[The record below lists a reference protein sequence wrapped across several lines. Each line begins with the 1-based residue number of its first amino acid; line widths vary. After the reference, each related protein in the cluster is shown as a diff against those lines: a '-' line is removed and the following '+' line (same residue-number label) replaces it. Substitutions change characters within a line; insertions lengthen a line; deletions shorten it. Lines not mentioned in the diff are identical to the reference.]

1 MQGLGLSD
9 GMGQRRLGGTTTMT
23 RDSSTKAIL
32 MSELAAREHDA
43 GGDLPLTPTRPFAFQ
58 PIFSHHRS
66 VVPLPPRWL
75 LVVEKLEMALQPLA
89 SIHSSRCIG
98 MEALMRGYDRV
109 GYESAQALLNEAYQ
123 TGCLPEVEAAL
134 HEKAIL
140 AFQQNP
146 GYQDLKLFLNLDG
159 RILPEAPYFAE
170 LLSAI
175 LSRQDVQATA
185 LVLEISERL
194 PLLATERATQG
205 LEILRQAVGRLAIDD
220 FGTGSAGFPMLYFAQ
235 PEYIK
240 IDRFFIADLQ
250 HDTRKKVFLR
260 HMVNLAHLLGVQVV
274 AEGVETEREFLVCKD
289 IGCDLVQGYLLAAP
303 QTQTQTL
310 FETQTCEKIDR
321 LNAHDRRGGRSDQKL
336 IQQEVDYI
344 IPINVNSELGAV
356 FERVR
361 IEQAISFFPVI
372 NDRQEPL
379 GLLRESDLKSYAYS
393 PFGRELLTNKG
404 YGRQLSDFLVRC
416 PVADINTPA
425 EKILEIFSANED
437 SEGLLIVQDGQY
449 QGFLSARSLLR
460 ILNEKNL
467 AMARDQ
473 NPLTKL
479 PGNTMINEFL
489 GGAMADTSASY
500 VIAYI
505 DFDNFKPFND
515 TYGFRQGDRA
525 ITLFADI
532 LNKDLPRDS
541 CFIGHVGGDDYFAA
555 FRDVDFDD
563 AQTLIRHVI
572 ERFRQEVESF
582 YDATARAQGY
592 IVAKDREG
600 NERHMPLL
608 AASAA
613 LVHIP
618 RGHAPGSIDDIS
630 EVIAVMKKEAKVS
643 PSKLAS
649 VSIICVA
656 EKAAEL

>member
-1 MQGLGLSD
+1 
-9 GMGQRRLGGTTTMT
+9 MT
-23 RDSSTKAIL
+23 RDYSTKTVLI
-32 MSELAAREHDA
+32 SELAAREQEEE
-43 GGDLPLTPTRPFAFQ
+43 GDILATPLRPFSFQ
-58 PIFSHHRS
+58 PVFSRHRS

-75 LVVEKLEMALQPLA
+75 TVVEKLEMAFQPLA

-98 MEALMRGYDRV
+98 VEALMRGYDRV
-109 GYESAQALLNEAYQ
+109 GYDSVQALLNDAYQ
-123 TGCLPEVEAAL
+123 TGCLPEIEAAL
-134 HEKAIL
+134 HEKALL
-140 AFQQNP
+140 AFQHIP

-175 LSRQDVQATA
+175 LSRQDVQVTA
-185 LVLEISERL
+185 LVLEVSERL
-194 PLLATERATQG
+194 PLLATERAVQG

-250 HDTRKKVFLR
+250 QDTRKKVFLR

-303 QTQTQTL
+303 HIQPPL
-310 FETQTCEKIDR
+310 DALTCAKIDH
-321 LNAHDRRGGRSDQKL
+321 LNTHDRRGGRSDHKL

-344 IPINVNSELGAV
+344 IPIDVSSELGAV

-361 IEQAISFFPVI
+361 IEQSISFFPVI

-425 EKILEIFSANED
+425 EKILEIFSANEN

-489 GGAMADTSASY
+489 AGAMADTSAPY

-649 VSIICVA
+649 VSIVCVG
-656 EKAAEL
+656 EKAPAL

>member
-1 MQGLGLSD
+1 MPAS
-9 GMGQRRLGGTTTMT
+9 
-23 RDSSTKAIL
+23 RDYSTKAVL
-32 MSELAAREHDA
+32 LKELAAREQDA
-43 GGDLPLTPTRPFAFQ
+43 SLDLPDSDHRPQVYQPVFAR
-58 PIFSHHRS
+58 HRS

-75 LVVEKLEMALQPLA
+75 AIMDQLEIAFQPIA
-89 SIHSSRCIG
+89 SIHSARCIG
-98 MEALMRGYDRV
+98 LEALMRGYDRL
-109 GYESAQALLNEAYQ
+109 GYGSIQAVLEDAYKS
-123 TGCLPEVEAAL
+123 GCLVEVEAAL
-134 HEKAIL
+134 HEKAMI
-140 AFQQNP
+140 AFQQHAD
-146 GYQDLKLFLNLDG
+146 YQDLRLFLNIDG
-159 RILPEAPYFAE
+159 RSLHDAAYLAE

-175 LSRQDVQATA
+175 RSRQDLQPTA
-185 LVLEISERL
+185 LVLEISEHL
-194 PLLATERATQG
+194 PGTLSERMTQG
-205 LEILRQAVGRLAIDD
+205 LDILRQAVGRLAIDD
-220 FGTGSAGFPMLYFAQ
+220 FGTGSAGFPLLYFAQ
-235 PEYIK
+235 PDYIK
-240 IDRFFIADLQ
+240 IDRFFIADLRR
-250 HDTRKKVFLR
+250 DTRKKVFLR
-260 HMVNLAHLLGVQVV
+260 HMVNLAHLLGVQVI
-274 AEGVETEREFLVCKD
+274 AEGVENEREYLLCKD
-289 IGCDLVQGYLLAAP
+289 IGCDLIQGYLLAAP
-303 QTQTQTL
+303 QLQPPGTA
-310 FETQTCEKIDR
+310 CSCGVIDR
-321 LNAHDRRGGRSDQKL
+321 LNAQDRRGGRSDQKL

-344 IPINVNSELGAV
+344 IPIDVNSDLGAV

-361 IEQAISFFPVI
+361 HEQAVSFFPVI

-404 YGRQLSDFLVRC
+404 YGRQLSSFLVRC

-425 EKILEIFSANED
+425 EKILEIFSADED

-479 PGNTMINEFL
+479 PGNAMINEFL
-489 GGAMADTSASY
+489 GGAMADRSASY

-555 FRDVDFDD
+555 FRDVEFDD
-563 AQTLIRHVI
+563 AQALIRHVI

-582 YDATARAQGY
+582 YDAESRARGY
-592 IVAKDREG
+592 IVAKDRDG
-600 NERHMPLL
+600 NQRHMPLL

-630 EVIAVMKKEAKVS
+630 EVIAVMKKEAKIS
-643 PSKLAS
+643 PNKLAS
-649 VSIICVA
+649 VSIISPGQTGRPTLLSA
-656 EKAAEL
+656 